1 MLSEEKTEI
10 CTTFRLDND
19 CCAQAEVFCVV
30 TPCSV
35 VVGYKCFKG
44 PCCLHLQGEVLNMPS
59 LYRMFQS
66 TLFPLIKL
74 YQRTCSILH
83 PEVFFGKLVI
93 IQFLE

>member
-1 MLSEEKTEI
+1 MFWVRHEKYVRPKLLFDYKLMLSEEKTEI

-44 PCCLHLQGEVLNMPS
+44 PCCLHLQGEVLTVASP
-59 LYRMFQS
+59 
-66 TLFPLIKL
+66 
-74 YQRTCSILH
+74 
-83 PEVFFGKLVI
+83 
-93 IQFLE
+93 